1 MKVQALG
8 KHRYLTTTS
17 VEIRSEADGWILPG
31 AMMGIAAGGVFLI
44 FEMIAAGIMG
54 QSAFEPFR
62 MIAAVILGEGALPAH
77 STIGLPAVVAVA
89 LAIHY
94 ALSAFYGA
102 VFGAAVGAIGTLRS
116 GHVALVGAAS
126 VFGFVL
132 WLAIFGAITPALFP
146 WFLMVDPALQFIA
159 HTLFFG
165 TPLGLMLGFRLRGGQ
180 KGTRLGSGKV

>member
-1 MKVQALG
+1 MATTRLG
-8 KHRYLTTTS
+8 KERAIVATRLGT
-17 VEIRSEADGWILPG
+17 RSEVGSWVLPG
-31 AMMGIAAGGVFLI
+31 AVMGVAAGGVFLI

-77 STIGLPAVVAVA
+77 STIGLAAVVPVA

-94 ALSAFYGA
+94 ALSAFYGG
-102 VFGAAVGAIGTLRS
+102 VFGAVVGAIGTLRS
-116 GHVALVGAAS
+116 GHVALAGAAS

-132 WLAIFGAITPALFP
+132 WLANFGAIAPALFP
-146 WFLMVDPALQFIA
+146 WFLMADPAVQFIA

-165 TPLGLMLGFRLRGGQ
+165 TPLGLMLGIRLRGEQ
-180 KGTRLGSGKV
+180 RGTALGRGKV

>member
-1 MKVQALG
+1 MQALG
-8 KHRYLTTTS
+8 KHRYLRTTN
-17 VEIRSEADGWILPG
+17 VEVRSEAGCWIFPS
-31 AMMGIAAGGVFLI
+31 AVMGVAAGGVFLI

-62 MIAAVILGEGALPAH
+62 MIAAMILGEGALPTQ
-77 STIGLPAVVAVA
+77 STIGLAVVVPVA

-102 VFGAAVGAIGTLRS
+102 VFGPAVAAIGTLRS
-116 GHVALVGAAS
+116 GHVALAGAAS

-132 WLAIFGAITPALFP
+132 WLANFGAIAPVLFP
-146 WFLMVDPALQFIA
+146 WFSMADPAVQFIA

-165 TPLGLMLGFRLRGGQ
+165 TPLGLMLGIRLRGGQ
-180 KGTRLGSGKV
+180 KETELGSGEV

>member
-44 FEMIAAGIMG
+44 FEMIAAGLMG

-62 MIAAVILGEGALPAH
+62 LIAAVILGEGALPAH
-77 STIGLPAVVAVA
+77 STIGLPAVVPVA

-94 ALSAFYGA
+94 ALSTFYGA

-116 GHVALVGAAS
+116 GMWRWWGPRAS
-126 VFGFVL
+126 SVSSCGWPISAPSHRRCF
-132 WLAIFGAITPALFP
+132 
-146 WFLMVDPALQFIA
+146 
-159 HTLFFG
+159 
-165 TPLGLMLGFRLRGGQ
+165 
-180 KGTRLGSGKV
+180 LGSWWPIPRCSS

>member
-1 MKVQALG
+1 M
-8 KHRYLTTTS
+8 S
-17 VEIRSEADGWILPG
+17 VEVRSEAGSWILPG
-31 AMMGIAAGGVFLI
+31 AVMGVAAGGVFLI
-44 FEMIAAGIMG
+44 FEMIATGIMG

-77 STIGLPAVVAVA
+77 STIGLPAVVPVA

-102 VFGAAVGAIGTLRS
+102 VFGAAVGAIGTLRNDRM
-116 GHVALVGAAS
+116 ALAGAAS

-132 WLAIFGAITPALFP
+132 WLANFGAIAPALFP
-146 WFLMVDPALQFIA
+146 LFLMADPAVQFIA

-165 TPLGLMLGFRLRGGQ
+165 TPLGLMVGIRLRGGR
-180 KGTRLGSGKV
+180 KGTRLGSGRV

>member
-17 VEIRSEADGWILPG
+17 VEIRSESGSWILPG

-54 QSAFEPFR
+54 QGAFEPFR
-62 MIAAVILGEGALPAH
+62 MIAAMILGEGALPAH
-77 STIGLPAVVAVA
+77 STIGLAVVVPVA

-102 VFGAAVGAIGTLRS
+102 CSAPPSGQSVLCAVGMWRWWGPR
-116 GHVALVGAAS
+116 AS
-126 VFGFVL
+126 SVSSCG
-132 WLAIFGAITPALFP
+132 WPISAPS
-146 WFLMVDPALQFIA
+146 
-159 HTLFFG
+159 HRRC
-165 TPLGLMLGFRLRGGQ
+165 FR
-180 KGTRLGSGKV
+180 GS

>member
-1 MKVQALG
+1 MQVLG

-17 VEIRSEADGWILPG
+17 VLVRSEASGWILPG
-31 AMMGIAAGGVFLI
+31 AIMGIAAGGVFLI

-62 MIAAVILGEGALPAH
+62 TIAAVVLGEGALPVQ
-77 STIGLPAVVAVA
+77 STIGLAVVVPVA

-102 VFGAAVGAIGTLRS
+102 VFSATVGLIGILRN
-116 GHVALVGAAS
+116 GRMALVVAAS
-126 VFGFVL
+126 IFGFVL
-132 WLAIFGAITPALFP
+132 WLANFYAIAPALFP
-146 WFLMVDPALQFIA
+146 WFLMADPAVQSIA

-165 TPLGLMLGFRLRGGQ
+165 TPLGLMLGIRLRGGQ
-180 KGTRLGSGKV
+180 QGTGLGRTKV